1 MVVAGEAI
9 FAVYQPGFS
18 FPPVS
23 FVCLFWLK
31 KWLNPFKRGFFVCRK
46 TFKKS

>member
-1 MVVAGEAI
+1 
-9 FAVYQPGFS
+9 
-18 FPPVS
+18 
-23 FVCLFWLK
+23 VCLFWLK